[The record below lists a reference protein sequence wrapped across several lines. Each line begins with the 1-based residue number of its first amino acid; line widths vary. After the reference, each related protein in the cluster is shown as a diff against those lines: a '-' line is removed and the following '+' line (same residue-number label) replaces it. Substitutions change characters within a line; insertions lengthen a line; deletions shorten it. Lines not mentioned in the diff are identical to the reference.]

1 MTGLLRYP
9 GGPAFYSVASR
20 LMNKS
25 ELIIVTSASFLIFL
39 LTLPL
44 ALRLWCLLF
53 KVLLDYRFTRLVTVI
68 LVAQRMLL
76 PDLAGISIS

>member
-1 MTGLLRYP
+1 MHSYDEFFDLMDKSGLSF
-9 GGPAFYSVASR
+9 AFPV
-20 LMNKS
+20 
-25 ELIIVTSASFLIFL
+25 
-39 LTLPL
+39 
-44 ALRLWCLLF
+44 LRLWCLLF